1 MRPHALLQRQ
11 APGMAL
17 LQLALSCHTVVALQL
32 AHSRGPARLLPAQ
45 HAHSSPLPA
54 RDVNT
59 ATGASTASTGSELE
73 VIRDRL
79 SGTVTQTSLDGLN

>member
-1 MRPHALLQRQ
+1 
-11 APGMAL
+11 MAL

-32 AHSRGPARLLPAQ
+32 AHSRGPARRLLPAQ

-54 RDVNT
+54 RDVNTAT

-79 SGTVTQTSLDGLN
+79 SGTVTHTSLDGLN